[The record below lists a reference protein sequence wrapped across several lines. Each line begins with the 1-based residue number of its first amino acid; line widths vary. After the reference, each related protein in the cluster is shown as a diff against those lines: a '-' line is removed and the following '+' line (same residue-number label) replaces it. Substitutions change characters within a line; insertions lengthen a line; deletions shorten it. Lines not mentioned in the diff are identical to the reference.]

1 MLLVYLL
8 IIVMSFALLG
18 GIFFGTLRSNYL
30 DVQMDTMIEN
40 ANVINSWAT
49 DHYHNRIT
57 SDQFQNLLMQK
68 AESEGTVI
76 WLIYRERLLVDRIA
90 DPENKSDIDASV
102 LSESVKEF
110 CRQTSD
116 GQNVKRVSDVD
127 RSFRTMVISVA
138 IPLMVDN
145 VNIGTIV
152 VHREVGDFGVG
163 LSTLTKQVFFPLA
176 IAVAFALILVLIL
189 SRYVVKPI
197 KEISYAAG
205 ELSRGNYDWRV
216 KPRTSD
222 ELGELA
228 ESFNKMADEI
238 KLQDGLRNT
247 FIANVSHELRTPL
260 ASMQGFIQGML
271 DRAIDEADRDK
282 YLEIVLGET
291 KRMNT
296 LITDLLHLAKIE
308 SGQFP
313 IELSEF
319 DINELIRRCII
330 VFEQR
335 IEDKHLS
342 VDVHLS
348 DEKTMVWADEDR
360 ISQVIT
366 NLVDNAVKFSDDGG
380 ELKVWANTIGNKVY
394 VNIADTGEGI
404 AEEEQPYIFE
414 RFYKI
419 DKSHSRSK
427 PGTGIG
433 LSIVKRIIS
442 QHGEKISLQSAPG
455 KGTTFTFTLSKAAE
469 EPEEKEPIDTID
481 RSLL

>member
-1 MLLVYLL
+1 MKKSLFARMLLVYLL

-49 DHYHNRIT
+49 DHYHNQIT
-57 SDQFQNLLMQK
+57 SDQFQNLLTQK

-127 RSFRTMVISVA
+127 RSFRTTVISVA

-197 KEISYAAG
+197 KEIS
-205 ELSRGNYDWRV
+205 LRSR
-216 KPRTSD
+216 
-222 ELGELA
+222 
-228 ESFNKMADEI
+228 
-238 KLQDGLRNT
+238 
-247 FIANVSHELRTPL
+247 
-260 ASMQGFIQGML
+260 
-271 DRAIDEADRDK
+271 RAVAR
-282 YLEIVLGET
+282 G
-291 KRMNT
+291 
-296 LITDLLHLAKIE
+296 
-308 SGQFP
+308 
-313 IELSEF
+313 
-319 DINELIRRCII
+319 
-330 VFEQR
+330 
-335 IEDKHLS
+335 
-342 VDVHLS
+342 
-348 DEKTMVWADEDR
+348 TM
-360 ISQVIT
+360 I
-366 NLVDNAVKFSDDGG
+366 GG
-380 ELKVWANTIGNKVY
+380 
-394 VNIADTGEGI
+394 
-404 AEEEQPYIFE
+404 
-414 RFYKI
+414 
-419 DKSHSRSK
+419 
-427 PGTGIG
+427 
-433 LSIVKRIIS
+433 
-442 QHGEKISLQSAPG
+442 
-455 KGTTFTFTLSKAAE
+455 
-469 EPEEKEPIDTID
+469 
-481 RSLL
+481 